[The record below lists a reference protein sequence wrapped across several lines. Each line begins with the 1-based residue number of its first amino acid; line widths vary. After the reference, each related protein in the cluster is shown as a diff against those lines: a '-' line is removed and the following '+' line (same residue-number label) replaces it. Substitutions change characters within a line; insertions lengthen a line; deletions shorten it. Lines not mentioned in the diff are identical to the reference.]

1 MRRKNKSLSLHRNSA
16 ESRVAKKRIPQKGA
30 VVQLVRIHACH
41 AWGRGFESRPH
52 RQKSLENLRGFFMY
66 ILEMSCFARPAT
78 GDIRVAVAC
87 AGIASSCPSAS
98 FEICWKVPG
107 HWSRNFFM
115 PEFENLQGF
124 IPGMGFIPMPG
135 MFFLIIGL

>member
-1 MRRKNKSLSLHRNSA
+1 MPVTHGVAGSSPVRTARKASK
-16 ESRVAKKRIPQKGA
+16 IFGA
-30 VVQLVRIHACH
+30 FLCIYLKCLALRDL
-41 AWGRGFESRPH
+41 RP
-52 RQKSLENLRGFFMY
+52 
-66 ILEMSCFARPAT
+66 

-115 PEFENLQGF
+115 PEF
-124 IPGMGFIPMPG
+124 
-135 MFFLIIGL
+135 